1 MRNEEYH
8 MKKTY
13 INPEMLVVKI
23 HATQQL
29 LAESTTVTLSDE
41 TLDDVTFGAREDDFT
56 LDEEEEYDDFDLD
69 E

>member
-1 MRNEEYH
+1 

-13 INPEMLVVKI
+13 VNPEMLVVKI

-29 LAESTTVTLSDE
+29 LAGSTMVTLSDE

-56 LDEEEEYDDFDLD
+56 LEEEEEYDDFDLD